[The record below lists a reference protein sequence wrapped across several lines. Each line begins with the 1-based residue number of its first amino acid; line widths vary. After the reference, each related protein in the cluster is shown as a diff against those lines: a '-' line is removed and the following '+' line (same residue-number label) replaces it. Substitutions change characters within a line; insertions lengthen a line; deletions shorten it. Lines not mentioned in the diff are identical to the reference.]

1 MDFRELQ
8 YILKIAEEK
17 SFSKAAQKLFIA
29 QPSLSQYVQKLEQQ
43 LGVKLFDRAT
53 IPLQL
58 TYAGELYIE
67 TAKNILDLKDQL
79 TKQMEDIANLKKGR
93 LVIGLS
99 PLRSTYIMPKVLPTF
114 YKNFPG
120 IEVIL
125 VEDNSSA
132 LEKMAMKGTI
142 DIALMTL
149 PIEESLFDYETIFTE
164 EILIAIPPEHPL
176 KEKIIDDKQGS
187 RPKIKLS
194 ELCNES
200 FILLKQDQKLHHVA
214 TNLCKK
220 AGFKPRII
228 LESESIEAANALVS
242 AGMGVTFIPDNFNM
256 LRLASPNPIY
266 LSIEGMP
273 FTRELVL
280 AYRKG
285 RYLSKASQEFI
296 CIMKDILGPKKDK

>member
-8 YILKIAEEK
+8 YILKIAEER
-17 SFSKAAQKLFIA
+17 SFSKAAQKLFMA
-29 QPSLSQYVQKLEQQ
+29 QPSLSQYIQKLEQQ
-43 LGVKLFDRAT
+43 LGVKLFDRTT

-58 TYAGELYIE
+58 TYAGELYVE

-99 PLRSTYIMPKVLPTF
+99 TLRSTYLMPKILPIF
-114 YKNFPG
+114 YKKFPG

-125 VEDNSSA
+125 VEDNSSE
-132 LEKMAMKGTI
+132 LEKMAIKGSI
-142 DIALMTL
+142 DIAIMTF
-149 PIEESLFDYETIFTE
+149 PIEENLFDYEYIFTE
-164 EILIAIPPEHPL
+164 EILVAIPPEHPL
-176 KEKIIDDKQGS
+176 KEKIIHDKQGN
-187 RPKIKLS
+187 RPKIKIS
-194 ELCNES
+194 ELSDES

-220 AGFKPRII
+220 AGFKPKII

-242 AGMGVTFIPDNFNM
+242 AGMGVTFIPDSLNLM
-256 LRLASPNPIY
+256 RLSSPNPIY
-266 LSIEGMP
+266 LSIEDIP
-273 FTRELVL
+273 LTRELVI

-296 CIMKDILGPKKDK
+296 SIMKETFVVKKQ

>member
-17 SFSKAAQKLFIA
+17 SFSKAAQKLFMA
-29 QPSLSQYVQKLEQQ
+29 QPSLSQYIQKLEQQ
-43 LGVKLFDRAT
+43 LGVKLFDRTT

-58 TYAGELYIE
+58 TYAGELYVE

-99 PLRSTYIMPKVLPTF
+99 TLRSTYLMPKILPIF
-114 YKNFPG
+114 YKKFPG

-125 VEDNSSA
+125 VEDNSSE
-132 LEKMAMKGTI
+132 LEKMALKGSI
-142 DIALMTL
+142 DIAIMTF
-149 PIEESLFDYETIFTE
+149 PIEENLFDCEYIFTE
-164 EILIAIPPEHPL
+164 EILVAIPPEHPL
-176 KEKIIDDKQGS
+176 KEKIIHDKQGN
-187 RPKIKLS
+187 RPKIKIS
-194 ELCNES
+194 ELSNES

-220 AGFKPRII
+220 AGFKPKII

-242 AGMGVTFIPDNFNM
+242 AGMGITFIPDSLNLM
-256 LRLASPNPIY
+256 RLSSPNPIY
-266 LSIEGMP
+266 LSIEDIP
-273 FTRELVL
+273 LTRELVI

-296 CIMKDILGPKKDK
+296 RIMKETFVVKKQ

>member
-17 SFSKAAQKLFIA
+17 SFSKAAQKLFMA
-29 QPSLSQYVQKLEQQ
+29 QPSLSQYIQKLEQQ
-43 LGVKLFDRAT
+43 LGVKLFDRTT

-58 TYAGELYIE
+58 TYAGELYVE

-79 TKQMEDIANLKKGR
+79 TKQMEDIADLKKGR

-99 PLRSTYIMPKVLPTF
+99 TLRSTYLMPKILPIF
-114 YKNFPG
+114 YKKFPG

-125 VEDNSSA
+125 VEDNSSE
-132 LEKMAMKGTI
+132 LEKMAIKGAI
-142 DIALMTL
+142 DIAIMTF
-149 PIEESLFDYETIFTE
+149 PIEENLFDYEYIFTE
-164 EILIAIPPEHPL
+164 EILVAIPPEHPL
-176 KEKIIDDKQGS
+176 KEKIIYDKQGN
-187 RPKIKLS
+187 RPKIKIS
-194 ELCNES
+194 ELSNES

-220 AGFKPRII
+220 AGFKPKII

-242 AGMGVTFIPDNFNM
+242 AGMGVTFIPDSLNLM
-256 LRLASPNPIY
+256 RLSSPNPIY
-266 LSIEGMP
+266 LSIEDIP
-273 FTRELVL
+273 LTRELVI

-296 CIMKDILGPKKDK
+296 SIMKETFVVKKD